1 MRHQTIEK
9 NMNEKQ
15 AMMNDI
21 AKELV
26 VLLIEERGITMEEAL
41 DTVFNSDTYARLTDE
56 RTKLYIQSPR
66 YVYDFL
72 RTELLTGKMG

>member
-1 MRHQTIEK
+1 
-9 NMNEKQ
+9 MNEKQ

-21 AKELV
+21 VKELV
-26 VLLIEERGITMEEAL
+26 VLLMEDRGMQMEEAL
-41 DTVFNSDTYARLTDE
+41 DAVFNSDTYARLIDE

-72 RTELLTGKMG
+72 KTELLTGKMG

>member
-1 MRHQTIEK
+1 
-9 NMNEKQ
+9 MNEKQ

-21 AKELV
+21 VKELV
-26 VLLIEERGITMEEAL
+26 VLLIEDRGMQMEDAL
-41 DTVFNSDTYARLTDE
+41 DTVFNSETYARLMDE

-72 RTELLTGKMG
+72 KTELLTGKVG

>member
-1 MRHQTIEK
+1 
-9 NMNEKQ
+9 MNEKQ

-21 AKELV
+21 VKELV
-26 VLLIEERGITMEEAL
+26 VLLIEDRGMQMEDAL
-41 DTVFNSDTYARLTDE
+41 DTVFNSETYARLIDE

-72 RTELLTGKMG
+72 KTELLTGKVG

>member
-1 MRHQTIEK
+1 
-9 NMNEKQ
+9 MNEKQ

-21 AKELV
+21 VKELV
-26 VLLIEERGITMEEAL
+26 VLLIEDRGMQMEDAL
-41 DTVFNSDTYARLTDE
+41 DTVFNSETYGRLMDE

-72 RTELLTGKMG
+72 KTELLTGKVG

>member
-1 MRHQTIEK
+1 
-9 NMNEKQ
+9 MNEKQ

-21 AKELV
+21 VKELV
-26 VLLIEERGITMEEAL
+26 VLLIEDRGMQMEDAL
-41 DTVFNSDTYARLTDE
+41 DTVFNSETYARLIDE

-72 RTELLTGKMG
+72 KTELLTGKMG

>member
-1 MRHQTIEK
+1 
-9 NMNEKQ
+9 MNEKQ

-21 AKELV
+21 VKELV
-26 VLLIEERGITMEEAL
+26 VLLIEDRGMQMEDAL
-41 DTVFNSDTYARLTDE
+41 DTVFNSETYARLMDE

-72 RTELLTGKMG
+72 KTELLTEKVG

>member
-1 MRHQTIEK
+1 
-9 NMNEKQ
+9 MNEKQ

-21 AKELV
+21 VKELV
-26 VLLIEERGITMEEAL
+26 VLLIEDRRMQMEDAL
-41 DTVFNSDTYARLTDE
+41 DTVFNSETYARLIDE

-72 RTELLTGKMG
+72 KTELLTGKVG

>member
-1 MRHQTIEK
+1 
-9 NMNEKQ
+9 MNEKQ

-21 AKELV
+21 VKELV
-26 VLLIEERGITMEEAL
+26 VLLIEDCGMQMEDAL
-41 DTVFNSDTYARLTDE
+41 DTVFNSETYARLMDE

-72 RTELLTGKMG
+72 KTELLTGKVG

>member
-1 MRHQTIEK
+1 
-9 NMNEKQ
+9 MNEKQ

-26 VLLIEERGITMEEAL
+26 VLLMEDREMQMEEAL

-56 RTKLYIQSPR
+56 RTRLYYQSSR

>member
-1 MRHQTIEK
+1 
-9 NMNEKQ
+9 MNEKQ

-26 VLLIEERGITMEEAL
+26 VILIVDRGMQMKEAL

-56 RTKLYIQSPR
+56 RTKLYIQSSR

-72 RTELLTGKMG
+72 KTELLTGKMR

>member
-1 MRHQTIEK
+1 
-9 NMNEKQ
+9 MNEKQ

-21 AKELV
+21 VKELV
-26 VLLIEERGITMEEAL
+26 VLIIEDRGMQMEDAL
-41 DTVFNSDTYARLTDE
+41 DTVFNSETYARLMDE

-72 RTELLTGKMG
+72 KTELLTGKVG